1 MLLSGLSIIVSGIIE
16 IYRKEEIA
24 ASGGF
29 EQELA
34 GDVFLS
40 SHISIWSQ
48 MSVFALLAAGEVT
61 CDVTRE

>member
-1 MLLSGLSIIVSGIIE
+1 MLLAGLCLIVSGIIE
-16 IYRKEEIA
+16 IYRKQEIA
-24 ASGGF
+24 ESGGF
-29 EQELA
+29 EQHLA

-48 MSVFALLAAGEVT
+48 MSVFALLAASEAT